1 MANKIRNAKKGE
13 KRRVKESMNLK
24 ENKMGTMPIN
34 KLLIS
39 MALPMMI
46 SMLVQ
51 ALYNIV
57 DSMFVSYISEDALT
71 AVSLAFPI
79 QQLMIALGTG
89 TGVGVNAVLSKALGE
104 KDFEKAN
111 TAAENGIFLSIASF
125 VLFLFIGLFVVDPF
139 YASQT
144 KDMEILQAGH
154 DYLSVVC
161 CFSIGLY
168 TQIICERLLQATGRT
183 VLSMLTQGIGAVTN
197 IILDPILIFGMF
209 GLPAMGVKGAA
220 IATVIGQCIS
230 ASVGIWMNVKKN
242 PDIKISFKGFLPDLK
257 MIGTIYKVGVPSI
270 IMQAV
275 GSVMNYG
282 MNQILIGFTSTA
294 TAVFGAYYKLQSF
307 IFMPVFG
314 LNNGMIPIIAY
325 NYGAGQRKR
334 VIQTIRSS
342 VILAVAIMLVGLA
355 AMQIFPAQLLA
366 IFNASDHM
374 LSIGVPALRLI
385 SLSFIFAGYCIVT
398 GSVFQALGNGIY
410 SMITSIVRQM
420 AVLLPVAF
428 LLSLS
433 GNVDLVW
440 LSFPIAELFSVTLS
454 TVFLIKI
461 NKEIISK
468 IGS

>member
-1 MANKIRNAKKGE
+1 MNA
-13 KRRVKESMNLK
+13 R
-24 ENKMGTMPIN
+24 ENKMGTMPVN

-57 DSMFVSYISEDALT
+57 DSMFVSYISEDVLT

-104 KDFEKAN
+104 KDFDKAN
-111 TAAENGIFLSIASF
+111 SAAENGIFLAVVSA
-125 VLFLFIGLFVVDPF
+125 VVFLFVGLFAVDPF

-144 KDMEILQAGH
+144 TDAEILQAGH

-161 CFSIGLY
+161 CFGLGVY
-168 TQIICERLLQATGRT
+168 IQIISERLLQATGRT
-183 VLSMLTQGIGAVTN
+183 VLSMLTQGLGAVIN
-197 IILDPILIFGMF
+197 IILDPILIFGLCGM
-209 GLPAMGVKGAA
+209 PAMGVKGAA
-220 IATVIGQCIS
+220 TATVIGQCI
-230 ASVGIWMNVKKN
+230 AAAAGIWLNIAKN
-242 PDIKISFKGFLPDLK
+242 HDIRISFKGFLPDFS
-257 MIGTIYKVGVPSI
+257 IIRVIFSVGVPSI

-334 VIQTIRSS
+334 VVQTIKSS
-342 VILAVAIMLVGLA
+342 AILAVCIMLLGLA
-355 AMQIFPAQLLA
+355 VMQLFPPRLLA
-366 IFNASDHM
+366 IFNASEHM
-374 LSIGVPALRLI
+374 LEIGVPALRLI
-385 SLSFIFAGYCIVT
+385 SLSFVFAGYCIVM
-398 GSVFQALGNGIY
+398 GSVFQALGNGMY

-420 AVLLPVAF
+420 LVLLPVAF
-428 LLSLS
+428 LLSLT
-433 GNVDLVW
+433 GNVNLVW

-454 TVFLIKI
+454 TVFLFKI
-461 NKEIISK
+461 NKKIISK
-468 IGS
+468 IGDNQQEG

>member
-1 MANKIRNAKKGE
+1 
-13 KRRVKESMNLK
+13 
-24 ENKMGTMPIN
+24 MGTMPVN

-39 MALPMMI
+39 MALPMMV

-89 TGVGVNAVLSKALGE
+89 TGVGINAVLSKALGE

-111 TAAENGIFLSIASF
+111 KAADNG
-125 VLFLFIGLFVVDPF
+125 LFLAVVCAVIFVFIGLFAVDPF

-144 KDMEILQAGH
+144 KDAEILQAGH

-161 CFSIGLY
+161 CFGIGLY
-168 TQIICERLLQATGRT
+168 MQITCERLLQATGRT
-183 VLSMLTQGIGAVTN
+183 VLSMLTQGIGAVIN
-197 IILDPILIFGMF
+197 IILDPILIFGLL

-220 IATVIGQCIS
+220 VATVIGQCAS
-230 ASVGIWMNVKKN
+230 AVVGIWFNRKKN
-242 PDIKISFKGFLPDLK
+242 PDIRISFKGFWPDLK
-257 MIGTIYKVGVPSI
+257 MIGTIYKVGLPSI

-325 NYGAGQRKR
+325 NYGARQRKR
-334 VIQTIRSS
+334 VIQTIHSS
-342 VILAVAIMLVGLA
+342 AILAIGIMVVGLI
-355 AMQIFPAQLLA
+355 AMQLFPAQLLG
-366 IFNASDHM
+366 IFNASEHM

-385 SLSFIFAGYCIVT
+385 SLSFAFAGYCIVM
-398 GSVFQALGNGIY
+398 GSVFQALGNGVY

-420 AVLLPVAF
+420 VVLLPAAF

-433 GNVDLVW
+433 GNVNLVW
-440 LSFPIAELFSVTLS
+440 LAFPIAELFSVTLS
-454 TVFLIKI
+454 TIFLIRI
-461 NKEIISK
+461 YKEIISK
-468 IGS
+468 IGDEGVQK

>member
-1 MANKIRNAKKGE
+1 MNA
-13 KRRVKESMNLK
+13 R

-79 QQLMIALGTG
+79 QQLMIALGSG

-111 TAAENGIFLSIASF
+111 SAAENGIFLSVVCF
-125 VLFLFIGLFVVDPF
+125 VAFLFVGLYAVDPF

-144 KDMEILQAGH
+144 TDAEILQAGH
-154 DYLSVVC
+154 DYLSIVC
-161 CFSIGLY
+161 CFSLGMYMQFIG
-168 TQIICERLLQATGRT
+168 ERLLQSTGRT
-183 VLSMLTQGIGAVTN
+183 IYSMLTQGLGAIIN
-197 IILDPILIFGMF
+197 IVLDPILIFGLF
-209 GLPAMGVKGAA
+209 GMPALGVKGAA
-220 IATVIGQCIS
+220 IATVIGQCI
-230 ASVGIWMNVKKN
+230 AAAVGIWLNVKKN
-242 PDIKISFKGFLPDLK
+242 HDIRVSFKGFLPDLK
-257 MIGTIYKVGVPSI
+257 MIRVIFAVGVPSI

-334 VIQTIRSS
+334 VIQTIKTSTI
-342 VILAVAIMLVGLA
+342 VAVCIMLVGFA
-355 AMQIFPAQLLA
+355 IMQIFPAQLLS
-366 IFNASDHM
+366 IFNASEHM
-374 LSIGVPALRLI
+374 LSIGVIALRLI
-385 SLSFIFAGYCIVT
+385 SLSFVFAGYCIVM
-398 GSVFQALGNGIY
+398 GSVFQALGNGWY
-410 SMITSIVRQM
+410 SMITSIVRQLL
-420 AVLLPVAF
+420 VLLPIAF
-428 LLSLS
+428 VLSLS
-433 GNVDLVW
+433 GNVNLVW

-454 TVFLIKI
+454 TVFLVKI
-461 NKEIISK
+461 YKKIISK
-468 IGS
+468 IGDNAGISL

>member
-1 MANKIRNAKKGE
+1 
-13 KRRVKESMNLK
+13 MNSK
-24 ENKMGTMPIN
+24 ENKMGTMPVN

-39 MALPMMI
+39 MALPMMV

-79 QQLMIALGTG
+79 QQLMIAMGTG

-111 TAAENGIFLSIASF
+111 RAADNGIFLSVVCAVIF
-125 VLFLFIGLFVVDPF
+125 VFIGLFFVDPF
-139 YASQT
+139 YMSQT
-144 KDMEILQAGH
+144 TDAEILQAGH

-161 CFSIGLY
+161 CFGIGMY

-183 VLSMLTQGIGAVTN
+183 VLSMLSQGLGAVIN
-197 IILDPILIFGMF
+197 IVLDPILIFGLLGF
-209 GLPAMGVKGAA
+209 PAMGVKGAA
-220 IATVIGQCIS
+220 VATVIGQIIS
-230 ASVGIWMNVKKN
+230 AAVGIWMNISKN
-242 PDIKISFKGFLPDLK
+242 HDIKISFRGFCPDLK

-314 LNNGMIPIIAY
+314 LNNGMIPTIAY

-334 VIQTIRSS
+334 VLQTIRSS
-342 VILAVAIMLVGLA
+342 VILAVGIMLVGLA
-355 AMQIFPAQLLA
+355 AMQIFPAQLLS
-366 IFNASDHM
+366 IFNASEHM
-374 LSIGVPALRLI
+374 LAIGVPALRLI
-385 SLSFIFAGYCIVT
+385 SLSFVFAGYCIVM
-398 GSVFQALGNGIY
+398 GSVFQALGNGVY
-410 SMITSIVRQM
+410 SMLTSIVRQM

-433 GNVDLVW
+433 GNVNLVW

-454 TVFLIKI
+454 TVFLFKI
-461 NKEIISK
+461 NKTVISQ
-468 IGS
+468 IGISGQ

>member
-1 MANKIRNAKKGE
+1 M
-13 KRRVKESMNLK
+13 K
-24 ENKMGTMPIN
+24 ENKMGTMPVN

-39 MALPMMI
+39 MALPMMV

-57 DSMFVSYISEDALT
+57 DSMFVSYISEDALS

-89 TGVGVNAVLSKALGE
+89 TGVGINAVLSKALGE
-104 KDFEKAN
+104 KDYEKSN
-111 TAAENGIFLSIASF
+111 SAADNGIFLSVVCAVIF
-125 VLFLFIGLFVVDPF
+125 VFIGLFIVDPF

-144 KDMEILQAGH
+144 TDVDILQAGH
-154 DYLSVVC
+154 DYLSVIC
-161 CFSIGLY
+161 CFGVGLFI
-168 TQIICERLLQATGRT
+168 QIVSERLLQATGRT
-183 VLSMLTQGIGAVTN
+183 VLSMLTQGLGAIIN
-197 IILDPILIFGMF
+197 IILDPILIFGLLGF
-209 GLPAMGVKGAA
+209 PAMGVKGAA
-220 IATVIGQCIS
+220 VATVIGQLIS
-230 ASVGIWMNVKKN
+230 AAVGIWLNISKN
-242 PDIKISFKGFLPDLK
+242 HDIKISFRGFMPDLK

-342 VILAVAIMLVGLA
+342 VILAVGIMLIGL
-355 AMQIFPAQLLA
+355 
-366 IFNASDHM
+366 
-374 LSIGVPALRLI
+374 PALRLI
-385 SLSFIFAGYCIVT
+385 SLSFGFAGYCIVM
-398 GSVFQALGNGIY
+398 GSVYQALGNGVY

-420 AVLLPVAF
+420 VVLLPVAF

-433 GNVDLVW
+433 GNVNLVW
-440 LSFPIAELFSVTLS
+440 LAFPIAELFSVTLS
-454 TVFLIKI
+454 TVFYFRI
-461 NKEIISK
+461 NKKIISK
-468 IGS
+468 IGMDLDEE

>member
-1 MANKIRNAKKGE
+1 
-13 KRRVKESMNLK
+13 MNVK
-24 ENKMGTMPIN
+24 ENKMGTMPVN

-39 MALPMMI
+39 MALPMMV

-79 QQLMIALGTG
+79 QQLMIALGSG
-89 TGVGVNAVLSKALGE
+89 LGVGVNAVLSKALGE
-104 KDFEKAN
+104 KDFDKAN
-111 TAAENGIFLSIASF
+111 SAAKNGIFLSVASF
-125 VLFLFIGLFVVDPF
+125 IVFFFVGLFVVDPF
-139 YASQT
+139 YMSQT
-144 KDMEILQAGH
+144 KDAEILQAGH
-154 DYLSVVC
+154 DYLTVVC
-161 CFSIGLY
+161 CASFGMYMQFIF
-168 TQIICERLLQATGRT
+168 ERLLQSTGRT
-183 VLSMLTQGIGAVTN
+183 VYSMVTQGVGAIIN

-220 IATVIGQCIS
+220 IATVIGQIIAAALGCILN
-230 ASVGIWMNVKKN
+230 IKKN
-242 PDIKISFKGFLPDLK
+242 HDIHISFTGFKPDLGIIK
-257 MIGTIYKVGVPSI
+257 TIYIIGVPSI

-325 NYGAGQRKR
+325 NYGAGKR
-334 VIQTIRSS
+334 ERVVKTIKSS
-342 VILAVAIMLVGLA
+342 VILAVCIMLTGLA
-355 AMQIFPAQLLA
+355 VMQIFPAQLLG

-374 LSIGVPALRLI
+374 LSIGVVALRLI
-385 SLSFIFAGYCIVT
+385 SLSFVFAGYCIIM
-398 GSVFQALGNGIY
+398 GSVFQALGNGVY
-410 SMITSIVRQM
+410 SMVVSIVRQLV
-420 AVLLPVAF
+420 VLLPVAYLF
-428 LLSLS
+428 SLT
-433 GNVDLVW
+433 GNINLVW

-454 TVFLIKI
+454 TVFLFKI
-461 NKEIISK
+461 NKKIISK
-468 IGS
+468 IGVEQ

>member
-1 MANKIRNAKKGE
+1 MNA
-13 KRRVKESMNLK
+13 R
-24 ENKMGTMPIN
+24 ENKMGTMPVN

-79 QQLMIALGTG
+79 QQLMIALGSG

-104 KDFEKAN
+104 KDYDKAN
-111 TAAENGIFLSIASF
+111 SAAENGIFLSVISF
-125 VLFLFIGLFVVDPF
+125 FVFLFVGLYAVDPF

-144 KDMEILQAGH
+144 TDPEILQAGH

-161 CFSIGLY
+161 CFSLGLY
-168 TQIICERLLQATGRT
+168 MQFISERLMQSTGRT
-183 VLSMLTQGIGAVTN
+183 VYSMLMQGLGAIIN

-220 IATVIGQCIS
+220 IATVIGQCI
-230 ASVGIWMNVKKN
+230 AAVVGIWMNIHLN
-242 PDIKISFKGFLPDLK
+242 HDIKISFKGFLPDLA
-257 MIGTIYKVGVPSI
+257 IIRTIYAVGIPSI
-270 IMQAV
+270 IMQSV

-325 NYGAGQRKR
+325 NYGAGERKR
-334 VIQTIRSS
+334 VIQTIKSS
-342 VILAVAIMLVGLA
+342 VVVAVCIMLIGLAV
-355 AMQIFPAQLLA
+355 MQIFPAQLLS
-366 IFNASDHM
+366 IFNASEHM

-385 SLSFIFAGYCIVT
+385 SLSFIFAGYCIIM
-398 GSVFQALGNGIY
+398 GSVFQALGNGWY
-410 SMITSIVRQM
+410 SMITSVVRQLL
-420 AVLLPVAF
+420 VLLPVAF
-428 LLSLS
+428 LLSLT
-433 GNVDLVW
+433 GNINLVW
-440 LSFPIAELFSVTLS
+440 LSFPIAELFSLTLS
-454 TVFLIKI
+454 TVFLFMI
-461 NKEIISK
+461 NKKIISK
-468 IGS
+468 I

>member
-1 MANKIRNAKKGE
+1 
-13 KRRVKESMNLK
+13 MNVK
-24 ENKMGTMPIN
+24 ENKMGTMPVN

-79 QQLMIALGTG
+79 QQLMIALGSG
-89 TGVGVNAVLSKALGE
+89 LGVGVNAVLSKALGE

-111 TAAENGIFLSIASF
+111 SAAKNGIFLSVASF
-125 VLFLFIGLFVVDPF
+125 IVFFFVGLFVVDPF
-139 YASQT
+139 YMSQT
-144 KDMEILQAGH
+144 KDAEILQAGH
-154 DYLSVVC
+154 DYLTVVC
-161 CFSIGLY
+161 CASFGMYMQFIF
-168 TQIICERLLQATGRT
+168 ERLLQSTGRT
-183 VLSMLTQGIGAVTN
+183 VYSMVTQGVGAIIN
-197 IILDPILIFGMF
+197 IVLDPILIFGMF

-220 IATVIGQCIS
+220 IATVIGQIIAAALGCILN
-230 ASVGIWMNVKKN
+230 IKKN
-242 PDIKISFKGFLPDLK
+242 HDIHISFKGFKPDLGIIK
-257 MIGTIYKVGVPSI
+257 TIYIIGVPSI

-325 NYGAGQRKR
+325 NYGAGKR
-334 VIQTIRSS
+334 ERVVKTIKSS
-342 VILAVAIMLVGLA
+342 VILAVCIMLTGLA
-355 AMQIFPAQLLA
+355 VMQIFPAQLLG

-374 LSIGVPALRLI
+374 LSIGVVALRLI
-385 SLSFIFAGYCIVT
+385 SLSFVFAGYCIIM
-398 GSVFQALGNGIY
+398 GSVFQALGNGVY
-410 SMITSIVRQM
+410 SMVVSIVRQLV
-420 AVLLPVAF
+420 VLLPVAYLF
-428 LLSLS
+428 SLT
-433 GNVDLVW
+433 GNINLVW

-454 TVFLIKI
+454 TVFLFKI

-468 IGS
+468 IGLEQ

>member
-1 MANKIRNAKKGE
+1 
-13 KRRVKESMNLK
+13 MNVK
-24 ENKMGTMPIN
+24 ENKMGTMPVN

-39 MALPMMI
+39 MALPMMV

-79 QQLMIALGTG
+79 QQLMIALGSG
-89 TGVGVNAVLSKALGE
+89 LGVGVNAVLSRALGE

-111 TAAENGIFLSIASF
+111 SAAKNGIFLSVASF
-125 VLFLFIGLFVVDPF
+125 IVFFFVGLFVVDPF
-139 YASQT
+139 YMSQT
-144 KDMEILQAGH
+144 KDAEILQAGH
-154 DYLSVVC
+154 DYLTIVC
-161 CFSIGLY
+161 CASFGMYMQFIY
-168 TQIICERLLQATGRT
+168 ERLLQSTGRT
-183 VLSMLTQGIGAVTN
+183 VYSMITQAVGAIIN
-197 IILDPILIFGMF
+197 IILDPIMIFGLF
-209 GLPAMGVKGAA
+209 GMPAMGVKGAA
-220 IATVIGQCIS
+220 IATVIGQLIAAALGCIFN
-230 ASVGIWMNVKKN
+230 IKKN
-242 PDIKISFKGFLPDLK
+242 HDIHIAFKGFKPDLGIIK
-257 MIGTIYKVGVPSI
+257 TIYIIGVPSI

-325 NYGAGQRKR
+325 NYGAGKR
-334 VIQTIRSS
+334 ERVVKTIKSS
-342 VILAVAIMLVGLA
+342 VILAVCIMLTGLA
-355 AMQIFPAQLLA
+355 VMQIFPAQLLG

-374 LSIGVPALRLI
+374 LSIGVVALRLI
-385 SLSFIFAGYCIVT
+385 SLSFVFAGYCIIM
-398 GSVFQALGNGIY
+398 GSVFQALGNGVY
-410 SMITSIVRQM
+410 SMVVSIVRQLV
-420 AVLLPVAF
+420 VLLPVAYLF
-428 LLSLS
+428 SLT
-433 GNVDLVW
+433 GNINLVW

-454 TVFLIKI
+454 TVFLFKI

-468 IGS
+468 IGVIQE

>member
-1 MANKIRNAKKGE
+1 
-13 KRRVKESMNLK
+13 MNMK
-24 ENKMGTMPIN
+24 ENKMGTMPVN

-39 MALPMMI
+39 MALPMMV

-57 DSMFVSYISEDALT
+57 DSMFVSYISEDALS

-89 TGVGVNAVLSKALGE
+89 TGVGINAVLSKALGE
-104 KDFEKAN
+104 KDYEKSN
-111 TAAENGIFLSIASF
+111 SAADNGIFLSVVCAVIF
-125 VLFLFIGLFVVDPF
+125 VFIGLFIVDPF

-144 KDMEILQAGH
+144 TDVDILQAGH
-154 DYLSVVC
+154 DYLSVIC
-161 CFSIGLY
+161 CFGVGLFI
-168 TQIICERLLQATGRT
+168 QIVSERLLQATGRT
-183 VLSMLTQGIGAVTN
+183 VLSMLTQGLGAIIN
-197 IILDPILIFGMF
+197 IILDPILIFGLLGF
-209 GLPAMGVKGAA
+209 PAMGVKGAA
-220 IATVIGQCIS
+220 VATVIGQLIS
-230 ASVGIWMNVKKN
+230 AAVGIWLNISKN
-242 PDIKISFKGFLPDLK
+242 HDIKISFRGFMPDLK

-342 VILAVAIMLVGLA
+342 VILAVGIMLIGLA
-355 AMQIFPAQLLA
+355 AMQIFPATLLS
-366 IFNASDHM
+366 IFNASEHM
-374 LSIGVPALRLI
+374 LAIGVPALRLI
-385 SLSFIFAGYCIVT
+385 SLSFGFAGYCIVM
-398 GSVFQALGNGIY
+398 GSVYQALGNGVY

-420 AVLLPVAF
+420 VVLLPVAF

-433 GNVDLVW
+433 GNVNLVW
-440 LSFPIAELFSVTLS
+440 LAFPIAELFSVTLS
-454 TVFLIKI
+454 TVFYFRI
-461 NKEIISK
+461 NKKIISK
-468 IGS
+468 IGMDLDEE